1 MTTEPRV
8 HCAVE
13 DHIAEVRLN
22 RPDKLNA
29 LDVDMFHEL
38 LRTGRELAEDP
49 AVRAVVLHGSGRGF
63 CAGLDFSEFARM
75 ADSSGDEENRLAAA
89 DAEPVGPARVLAQ
102 QVVWV
107 WTTLQAPV
115 IAAVHGVAFGGGL
128 QLALGTDIRFATA
141 DARLS
146 VMEINWG
153 LIPDMTGTQVLP
165 ELVGRDVAKE
175 LTLTGR
181 EVSGTEADTLGLATR
196 VVDDP
201 LAEARRVAGEIAGKS
216 PDAVRRAKRL
226 LEQAGRVDLEEGFA
240 AEQRAIGELV
250 GGANQLEAVSANFD
264 KRPPR
269 FSDPARPTG
278 R

>member
-8 HCAVE
+8 RCTVE
-13 DHIAEVRLN
+13 DHIAEVRLD

-38 LRTGRELAEDP
+38 LRTGREIAAEP
-49 AVRAVVLHGSGRGF
+49 AVRAVVLHGGGRGF
-63 CAGLDFSEFARM
+63 CAGLDFAEFARM
-75 ADSSGDEENRLAAA
+75 ADPSGGEDNRLAAA
-89 DAEPVGPARVLAQ
+89 DAEPVGPARALAQ

-107 WTTLQAPV
+107 WAALQVPV

-128 QLALGTDIRFATA
+128 QLALGADIRFATA

-153 LIPDMTGTQVLP
+153 IIPDMTGTQVLP

-175 LTLTGR
+175 LTFTGR
-181 EVSGTEADTLGLATR
+181 EVTGSEADELGLVTR
-196 VVDDP
+196 VSTDP
-201 LAEARRVAGEIAGKS
+201 LAEARRVAGEIAGRS

-226 LEQAGRVDLEEGFA
+226 LELAGRTDLEEGFA

-250 GGANQLEAVSANFD
+250 GGANQLEAVSANFAE
-264 KRPPR
+264 RAPR
-269 FSDPARPTG
+269 FSDPERPSD